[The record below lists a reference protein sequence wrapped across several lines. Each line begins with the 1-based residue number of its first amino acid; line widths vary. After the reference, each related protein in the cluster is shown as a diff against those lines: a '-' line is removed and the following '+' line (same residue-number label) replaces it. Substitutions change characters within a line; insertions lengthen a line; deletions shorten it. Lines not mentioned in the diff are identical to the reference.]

1 MGLRCQPGEIPKP
14 VTYRVR
20 SFITLPNSQR
30 TLANGSTYLHI
41 ALFRQRFY
49 TASAMQG
56 PALSRRCR
64 ALKVLSPSAW
74 DVSIRAA
81 APSLVGNI
89 AASVRSPHQ
98 YPCVHLSRRIPR
110 KGHGQRRARWVL
122 TTPEASPRSFLPP
135 RLGHCLPAWCPCR
148 PIFNLA
154 DWVVPE
160 ELHLWAPV
168 VAWRAPL
175 RAPRFGG
182 ADLHWRA
189 GPLKDWLDGI
199 GLAARHDARRMQRG
213 GPPALGGLAAEDQ
226 GPRHESSP
234 RDTGPRER
242 ARPVHRAGK
251 LSGVGISLHRR
262 LFLGISL

>member
-74 DVSIRAA
+74 DVSTRAA
-81 APSLVGNI
+81 VPSLVGNI

-110 KGHGQRRARWVL
+110 KGHGQQRARWVL

-199 GLAARHDARRMQRG
+199 GLAARHDAHGRAPWWAANPRR
-213 GPPALGGLAAEDQ
+213 LAAGVQ
-226 GPRHESSP
+226 GPGMSSARAARHRP
-234 RDTGPRER
+234 AR
-242 ARPVHRAGK
+242 AR
-251 LSGVGISLHRR
+251 
-262 LFLGISL
+262 LGQDAWRI